1 MTITIANNAYD
12 QASAQMDSI
21 VAMVQALQCDYETLQ
36 DLQDIKDSLCNGESL
51 LPADSAQLEEL
62 QAEADGCTDEDQ
74 ARERILEDALS
85 IEVRS
90 GWVTVDDPLEATEFA
105 ILLCTGGPA
114 VRIRGELSEHGEP
127 TRAWLE
133 YQDWGT
139 PWTEYHDDNADQQC
153 LLAYAACFIFV

>member
-1 MTITIANNAYD
+1 MTTNTSNDAYD

-21 VAMVQALQCDYETLQ
+21 IAMVNALQCDYETLQ

-51 LPADSAQLEEL
+51 LPADSAQLDEL
-62 QAEADGCTDEDQ
+62 LAEANGCIDSED
-74 ARERILEDALS
+74 ALTHILEDALS
-85 IEVRS
+85 VEVRS
-90 GWVTVDDPLEATEFA
+90 DWAVAGEPLEASEFA

-127 TRAWLE
+127 ARAWLE

-139 PWTEYHDDNADQQC
+139 PWMEYHGDNAAQQC
-153 LLAYAACFIFV
+153 LLAYAACFLFV